1 MHHFLLH
8 CEVLDAK
15 RKPYIQKLKS
25 ILSETHEEQTIES
38 IEQDNEKMTQLI
50 IDCTHPEVSSISHKN
65 RGKIEQTAR
74 GMIYALHRQRSAIL
88 VKE

>member
-1 MHHFLLH
+1 MHHFLFQ
-8 CEVLDAK
+8 CEFLDTK

-25 ILSETHEEQTIES
+25 ILSETHEEQVIEG
-38 IEQDNEKMTQLI
+38 IIQDNEKMVQLTV
-50 IDCTHPEVSSISHKN
+50 DCTHPAVSRITHKN

-74 GMIYALHRQRSAIL
+74 GMIYALHRERSAIL